1 MWNQLAHHTA
11 TPVTLV
17 GWLVAWQVLGAA
29 TAQLPPALSASLKDP
44 VRVLRSP

>member
-1 MWNQLAHHTA
+1 MAE
-11 TPVTLV
+11 VR
-17 GWLVAWQVLGAA
+17 WQVLGAA